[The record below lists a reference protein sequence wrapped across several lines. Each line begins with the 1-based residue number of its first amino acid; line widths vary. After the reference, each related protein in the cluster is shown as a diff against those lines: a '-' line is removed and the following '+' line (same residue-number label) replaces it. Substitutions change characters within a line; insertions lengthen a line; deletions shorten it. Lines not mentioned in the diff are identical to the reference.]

1 MILGQPIFV
10 FDIETITDLKTGQ
23 HLYQLDLAP
32 DAALAALQKIR
43 RQESGSDFPRLPLHE
58 IVCISGFWLDENGLK
73 LFSWTQD
80 DYSEQQILE
89 KFASIFERRKP
100 VLVSFNGTYFDMPV
114 IMQRCLYHGVSAKNL
129 FDHGESNSHKRFDNY
144 QNRYQLRHTDL
155 VDVLANFNL
164 RNFQKL
170 DDVAQMLGY
179 PGKRGV
185 TDYQVMDQVE
195 NKQWIEISKHCEGD
209 VLNTWLVYLRWLLVR
224 GFIDH
229 TQHQYWIKET
239 IHYLKQQPQ
248 HDDFLKLWKTASKHT
263 IFTQYD
269 FAE

>member
-10 FDIETITDLKTGQ
+10 FDIETITDLKMGQ
-23 HLYQLDLAP
+23 HLHELDLSPEAT
-32 DAALAALQKIR
+32 LSALQKIR

-58 IVCISGFWLDENGLK
+58 VVCISGLWLDENGLK
-73 LFSWTQD
+73 LFSWTQQD
-80 DYSEQQILE
+80 LSEQQMLE

-100 VLVSFNGTYFDMPV
+100 ILVSFNGSHFDLPV
-114 IMQRCLYHGVSAKNL
+114 IMQRCLYHGVTAKNL
-129 FDHGESNSHKRFDNY
+129 FDHGEGNSQKRFDNY

-155 VDVLANFNL
+155 VDVLANFNI

-179 PGKRGV
+179 PGRRGV
-185 TDYQVMDQVE
+185 NDYQVMTQYQQ
-195 NKQWIEISKHCEGD
+195 NQWAQISSHCEGD

-224 GFIDH
+224 GFIDKA
-229 TQHQYWIKET
+229 QHQDWIKDT

-248 HDDFLKLWKTASKHT
+248 HDKFLELWKISSQHT
-263 IFTQYD
+263 NFTQFD
-269 FAE
+269 FFD